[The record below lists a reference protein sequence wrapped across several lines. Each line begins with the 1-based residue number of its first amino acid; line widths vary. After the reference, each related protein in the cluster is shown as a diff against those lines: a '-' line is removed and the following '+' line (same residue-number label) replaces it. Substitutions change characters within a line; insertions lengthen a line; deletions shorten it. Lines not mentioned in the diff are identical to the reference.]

1 MGFGPSF
8 RTFCFFFGVGEPN
21 LSNKLPNSVPALSHP
36 MASTVPFLW
45 IGTCTDRFSKSGFP
59 KLFFAK
65 SVFPTAFFPK
75 LGFSKSVFP
84 KSVFSKSVLF
94 FPKYVFAKSVSQNIF
109 SQNQFFHNLF
119 FPKYVFFQT
128 SFSLPLTK
136 IIKSFFP

>member
-21 LSNKLPNSVPALSHP
+21 LSNNSPNSVSALSHP

-59 KLFFAK
+59 KL
-65 SVFPTAFFPK
+65 
-75 LGFSKSVFP
+75 
-84 KSVFSKSVLF
+84 
-94 FPKYVFAKSVSQNIF
+94 VFAKSVSQNIF

-119 FPKYVFFQT
+119 FSQICFFKLVFLSPSQKKNHKIFFPRIIFFQQ
-128 SFSLPLTK
+128 
-136 IIKSFFP
+136 